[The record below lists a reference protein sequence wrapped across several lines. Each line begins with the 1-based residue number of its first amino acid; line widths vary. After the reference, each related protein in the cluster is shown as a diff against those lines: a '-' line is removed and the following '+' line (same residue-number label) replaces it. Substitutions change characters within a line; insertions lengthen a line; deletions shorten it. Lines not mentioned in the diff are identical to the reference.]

1 MALQPAARLPRWQ
14 CESATQDVEARMS
27 DLTGKMSVPGNP
39 GPYDSRMDAMSA
51 LLARNWWAV
60 ALRGVFAILF
70 GLAAFFLPLTT
81 ISSLV
86 LVFAIYMLVDGVFA
100 IVAGVRAA
108 AHHERWGL
116 LILEGIVDLAAGAA
130 ALLLPGLTVLVVVTL
145 LGVWAV
151 VTGAL
156 LLGAAFRLHGGH
168 GRWLLALLG
177 LVSLIWG
184 VLLWLSPIAGAL
196 VLTYWL
202 GGYALVFG
210 ALMLVFALRLRG
222 RRSGG
227 FPAGSV
233 AL

>member
-1 MALQPAARLPRWQ
+1 
-14 CESATQDVEARMS
+14 MS
-27 DLTGKMSVPGNP
+27 DLTSKMSVPGNP
-39 GPYDSRMDAMSA
+39 GPYNSRMDAMSA

-60 ALRGVFAILF
+60 ALRGVFGVLF

-86 LVFAIYMLVDGVFA
+86 LVFAVYMLVDGVFA

-177 LVSLIWG
+177 LVSLVWG

-210 ALMLVFALRLRG
+210 VLMLVFALRLRG
-222 RRSGG
+222 RRGG
-227 FPAGSV
+227 GLPAGSV